1 MNAAPLWQQRALTDT
16 RPSPWK
22 NGGGTTRELLAWPD
36 PDDWTVRMSVAQ
48 VDADGPFSRFE
59 GITRWFAVL
68 SGAGVRLHMRD
79 TDQHHSLDRSSAP
92 LQFDGAL
99 ALDCRLLDG
108 PTQDFNLMVRSA
120 RHPWTRMQRV
130 QGQTTW
136 QGNAPSLL
144 AVWANAA
151 PALLEWP
158 GQAALVIAPGTLAW
172 ATTASTSTRAAQ
184 EPHHSL
190 SVRSADA
197 LFMEIA
203 L

>member
-1 MNAAPLWQQRALTDT
+1 MRPAPVWQQVALADIP
-16 RPSPWK
+16 PSPWK
-22 NGGGTTRELLAWPD
+22 NGGGTTRELIIWPQ
-36 PDDWTVRMSVAQ
+36 PQDWTLRLSVAQ
-48 VDADGPFSRFE
+48 VDADGPFSRFD

-68 SGAGVRLHMRD
+68 SGAGVRLHMGDAGHMHR
-79 TDQHHSLDRSSAP
+79 LDASSAP

-120 RHPWTRMQRV
+120 RHPRTRMQRV

-158 GQAALVIAPGTLAW
+158 GHAALAIAPGTLAW